1 MRDYRRWRA
10 RPADDRPGLPF
21 RLLRLCFQ
29 SVILVYAAAIVAFI
43 WTVKDMTISM
53 LSQEPLFAGYSIA
66 VGVYVL
72 GRFVGALF
80 YRTVPDVKF
89 RPSVSVIIPA
99 FNEEDGIIGTIESCL
114 AVDYPEHLL
123 EVIVVNDGS
132 TDRTWERILEAKKRW
147 PKLFA
152 VDLGRNYG
160 KRGAMA
166 EGIRRASG
174 EILTFV
180 DSDSYLERDAVKAIV
195 QPFVDDRVGAVVG
208 HAYVRNADVNWITKM
223 QQVRYYSAFRVIK
236 GMESLLSGTVTCAS
250 GCCAAYRTSVILP
263 LLDAWEFQTFLGR
276 PATFG
281 DDRALTNRVLARHRV
296 VYQASAR
303 ADTVVPTTLYKFFRQ
318 QLRWKK
324 SWLRESLYVVRRFYR
339 KNPVAALFT
348 YASIAFPFMAPF
360 VVLHAVAGRVMQGN
374 LSAVWFYLIGTYAMA
389 LLYSLFYAFKRQDGV
404 WHHGM
409 TFVLVYMSFLV
420 FQTYWAIIT
429 MRDTRWGTRAST
441 VDHNPIDQS
450 LVTALRPAD
459 EPRPAGGN
467 VRHLVGVAG

>member
-1 MRDYRRWRA
+1 M
-10 RPADDRPGLPF
+10 
-21 RLLRLCFQ
+21 
-29 SVILVYAAAIVAFI
+29 
-43 WTVKDMTISM
+43 
-53 LSQEPLFAGYSIA
+53 
-66 VGVYVL
+66 
-72 GRFVGALF
+72 
-80 YRTVPDVKF
+80 
-89 RPSVSVIIPA
+89 SVIIPA

-114 AVDYPEHLL
+114 AVDYPEDLL
-123 EVIVVNDGS
+123 EVIVINDGS
-132 TDRTWERILEAKKRW
+132 TDRTWERILEAKRRW
-147 PKLFA
+147 PKVFA
-152 VDLGRNYG
+152 IDLGRNYG

-166 EGIRRASG
+166 EGIRRAGG

-263 LLDAWEFQTFLGR
+263 LLEAWEFQTFLGR

-303 ADTVVPTTLYKFFRQ
+303 ADTVVPTTLRKFFRQ

-324 SWLRESLYVVRRFYR
+324 SWLRESLYVVRRFWR
-339 KNPVAALFT
+339 KNPLAALFT

-360 VVLHAVAGRVMQGN
+360 VVLHALAGRVAPGQRVGGVV
-374 LSAVWFYLIGTYAMA
+374 LPRRHLRHGAAVLAVLRLQAPGRRVAPRHDVRARLHVLPRLPDLLGDRHHARHPLGHPGLDRRPPPDRPVAGHGPGSCRRRPSAA
-389 LLYSLFYAFKRQDGV
+389 SGV
-404 WHHGM
+404 
-409 TFVLVYMSFLV
+409 
-420 FQTYWAIIT
+420 
-429 MRDTRWGTRAST
+429 RR
-441 VDHNPIDQS
+441 
-450 LVTALRPAD
+450 
-459 EPRPAGGN
+459 
-467 VRHLVGVAG
+467 LVGVAG